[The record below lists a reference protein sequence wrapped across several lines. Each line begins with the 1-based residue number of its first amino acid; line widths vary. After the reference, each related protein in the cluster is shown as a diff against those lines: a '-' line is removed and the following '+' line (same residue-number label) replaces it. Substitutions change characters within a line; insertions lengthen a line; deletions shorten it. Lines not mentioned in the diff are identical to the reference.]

1 MFTSLLLVMMFF
13 SGPALASVVTCNS
26 GTLTS
31 GDATTDLQVT
41 GPCEVTGGTYVFHS
55 VNIYSTNP
63 GVTPGGT
70 LTFDDAV
77 TNFYAENIVIENG
90 GSLIAGSTT
99 TPIGTAG
106 GAVTVT
112 IHLWGAATDPGVTCV
127 SANCGVPSAIWTSN
141 PRTMPPML
149 RPTEDCAFNPLPGV
163 ASDCFYSYEPL
174 DPADRTGN
182 PTAYFGH
189 KVLALSYGGTLQL
202 FGKKGASYAGQPR
215 ACVEDSP
222 SCTGTSWVRLQGS
235 VEPKATSIVVAGA
248 VDWQQND
255 NIVITSTDY
264 LPGHAEQ
271 LIISK
276 PPVLSGNTTT
286 VTFTNSIAGVTGL
299 QWPHNGAILDLSN
312 YRVSGHLTPWEK
324 RQLGRHARRSRIADT

>member
-1 MFTSLLLVMMFF
+1 LPATSRIHQPGRILPLFTSLLLVMMFF
-13 SGPALASVVTCNS
+13 SGPALATVVTCNS

-149 RPTEDCAFNPLPGV
+149 RPTEDCAFNPYR
-163 ASDCFYSYEPL
+163 ASPAIASTHTSPWTRRIEPVIPPL
-174 DPADRTGN
+174 ISATRSWRCPMAAHSNSSGKRVHHT
-182 PTAYFGH
+182 
-189 KVLALSYGGTLQL
+189 LAN
-202 FGKKGASYAGQPR
+202 R
-215 ACVEDSP
+215 
-222 SCTGTSWVRLQGS
+222 
-235 VEPKATSIVVAGA
+235 
-248 VDWQQND
+248 
-255 NIVITSTDY
+255 
-264 LPGHAEQ
+264 
-271 LIISK
+271 
-276 PPVLSGNTTT
+276 
-286 VTFTNSIAGVTGL
+286 GL
-299 QWPHNGAILDLSN
+299 A
-312 YRVSGHLTPWEK
+312 
-324 RQLGRHARRSRIADT
+324 